1 MKILHYSL
9 GLPPYRTGGLTKY
22 VTDLMLEQV
31 RLNNEVSILW
41 PGRIN
46 VFSKKTKIIKNEDY
60 KNIHSFELINPIP
73 VSLLN
78 GIKDTDMYLKS
89 LNKEVFEKFIEAL
102 KPDIVHFH
110 TVMGISKELFEIL
123 KEKKIKMVYTTHDY
137 FGLCPKVNFF
147 YNNNR
152 CNGKECINCAKC
164 NESALSFNK
173 IMILQSNLY
182 RKIKDTEFIK
192 RLRILFK
199 KKSKNYNNR
208 KKHDRIEYVKKDN
221 VVDIVEKYNI
231 LRNYYLEIFS
241 FIDKF
246 HFNSMLSKSVFEE
259 YIKIKKSEIIPILHS
274 DISDN
279 RYIKKF
285 SNDNLRITYLGP
297 TDEKKGYKLLKE
309 VLDELYVKGYKN
321 IELKIFD
328 ETDNLSD
335 YIKVNLRYNYND
347 LKDIFER
354 TDLLIVPS
362 LWNETFGFN
371 VIEGISYGVPVLT
384 SAYVGANDILNYK
397 DILMPF
403 STKNELYNTL
413 EKIYKNRVILKKINL
428 RIMEYK
434 SESFEFL
441 CHVKEIMKKI
451 YNE

>member
-46 VFSKKTKIIKNEDY
+46 VFSKKTKIIKNKDY

-73 VSLLN
+73 VPLLN

-89 LNKEVFEKFIEAL
+89 LNKELFEKFIEAL

-182 RKIKDTEFIK
+182 RKMKNTTGIKK
-192 RLRILFK
+192 LRAIFK
-199 KKSKNYNNR
+199 KKNKKIENRTEYTEAKN
-208 KKHDRIEYVKKDN
+208 DN
-221 VVDIVEKYNI
+221 AIDTAKKYNI
-231 LRNYYLEIFS
+231 LRKYYLEIFS
-241 FIDKF
+241 YIDEF
-246 HFNSMLSKSVFEE
+246 HFNSNIAKSVFKK
-259 YIKIKKSEIIPILHS
+259 YIKIRNYKVIPIIHS

-279 RYIKKF
+279 RTIKEF
-285 SNDNLRITYLGP
+285 QLDNLKITYLGP
-297 TDEKKGYKLLKE
+297 TDIKKGYMLLKE
-309 VLDELYVKGYKN
+309 VLDKLYANGYKN
-321 IELKIFD
+321 IKLKIFD
-328 ETDNLSD
+328 ETDNLSS
-335 YIKVNLRYNYND
+335 YIKMNPRYDYGD
-347 LKDIFER
+347 LKKIFDE
-354 TDLLIVPS
+354 TDLIVVPS

-384 SAYVGANDILNYK
+384 SAWVGANDILNYK
-397 DILMPF
+397 DILKPF
-403 STKNELYNTL
+403 NTKAELYRTL
-413 EKIYKNRVILKKINL
+413 EKVYMNRKILKEVNL
-428 RIMEYK
+428 KIMEYENK
-434 SESFEFL
+434 YFKFSN
-441 CHVKEIMKKI
+441 HVKEIIEKI
-451 YNE
+451 YM